1 MSTETSVEM
10 TTYLIEFSNGKRQRI
25 TVPSTWKVTFG
36 PAARGNN
43 GTSSYK
49 EKLTMPMAL
58 RFYESDTKQRAIF
71 TDVVSFRDTSIAI
84 EEERQNVQEKDGYME
99 CDGRKKRVSFQAKTR
114 EWINP
119 DETPESQPM
128 LPADGEIFDMSD
140 ITDD

>member
-1 MSTETSVEM
+1 
-10 TTYLIEFSNGKRQRI
+10 
-25 TVPSTWKVTFG
+25 
-36 PAARGNN
+36 
-43 GTSSYK
+43 
-49 EKLTMPMAL
+49 MPMAL

-119 DETPESQPM
+119 DETPESFPM
-128 LPADGEIFDMSD
+128 LPADSEIFDMSD